1 MKKRMQEVGDS
12 LVSIE
17 QELAA
22 VKSETNDSFNRVSTD
37 IDNTGGRQKTQTLKK
52 EIFSIEPK
60 LHANTT
66 YSPEPLFRVL

>member
-22 VKSETNDSFNRVSTD
+22 VKSETNDSFSRVSTD
-37 IDNTGGRQKTQTLKK
+37 IDNTGKK
-52 EIFSIEPK
+52 NSNP
-60 LHANTT
+60 
-66 YSPEPLFRVL
+66 